1 MKKELVRTV
10 NLKKYYPL
18 AKSFIERLLEREV
31 KYVKAVDNVN
41 LEIYE
46 GEVLSLVGESGSGK
60 STLGRLIL
68 RLIDPT
74 DGRIYFRG
82 RDITNIEGEELRR
95 IRREMQIIYQD
106 PYSSL
111 NPRFRIGDIVGE
123 PLEIHGLAEGSE
135 ARRLVIEML
144 EKVGLTPGER
154 FYNLYPRDLSGGQ
167 RQRVAIARTM
177 IMNPSFIVAD
187 EPVSMIDL
195 SLRASI
201 LDLMMNLRE
210 EYNLT
215 ILFITH
221 DLSTAYYISDRIAI
235 MYLGRIVEVGNRD
248 QIYGNPLHPYTQA
261 LLKAIPKPMPGHRES
276 LPLKGEIPN
285 AIDIPSGC
293 RFHPRCPYIM
303 DRCRVED
310 PQLIEVEEGHLVA
323 CHLY

>member
-1 MKKELVRTV
+1 MGRELVRTE
-10 NLKKYYPL
+10 NLKKYFPI
-18 AKSFIERLLEREV
+18 AKSFLERLLERRER
-31 KYVKAVDNVN
+31 YVRAVDNVN
-41 LEIYE
+41 LSIYE

-74 DGRIYFRG
+74 DGRIYFKDM
-82 RDITNIEGEELRR
+82 DITDLKGEELRR
-95 IRREMQIIYQD
+95 IRREMQVIYQD

-111 NPRFRIGDIVGE
+111 NPRLRIGEIVME
-123 PLEIHGLAEGSE
+123 PLEIHGIASGENAKNLA
-135 ARRLVIEML
+135 IEML

-187 EPVSMIDL
+187 EPISMIDL

-201 LDLMMNLRE
+201 LELMMDLKR

-215 ILFITH
+215 MLFITH
-221 DLSTAYYISDRIAI
+221 DLSTAYHISDRIAI
-235 MYLGRIVEVGNRD
+235 MYLGKIVEIGLRD
-248 QIYGNPLHPYTQA
+248 QIYNNPLHPYTQA
-261 LLKAIPKPMPGHRES
+261 LLKAIPQPIPGYRED

-285 AIDIPSGC
+285 AIDIPPGC

-303 DRCRVED
+303 EVCKRED
-310 PQLIEVEEGHLVA
+310 PGLVEVEKNHFVA